1 MKLGFLYAGQ
11 GSQHPGMGADLY
23 KAFSAF
29 RKVLDSAGQKVDF
42 DLKDVSFTDAAGV
55 LNQTRYTQP
64 CMVAFAAGLTAVL
77 AERGIVPSA
86 AAGLSLGEY
95 SALHTAGVFDA
106 DTAVELVA
114 FRGQA
119 MEKAAAGRP
128 SAMVAVLGLDRASLQ
143 KACDEAAV
151 QGCVVI
157 ANYNCPG
164 QLVLGGD
171 KAAVEAAAALAK
183 EKGARRCLPLKVS
196 GPFHTP
202 LMTPA
207 GDALAERFRTVTF
220 HTPRIPV
227 IFNCLGAE
235 KPEGVTI
242 PELLVRQV
250 QSSVYME
257 DSIRYLADMGL
268 DALVEIGPGK
278 VLGGFVKKTVPELPV
293 YAVETA
299 ADVEQLA
306 ELLKGETA

>member
-23 KAFSAF
+23 EAFPTF
-29 RKVLDSAGQKVDF
+29 RRMLDSAGQRVDF
-42 DLKDVSFTDAAGV
+42 DLKEVSFTDAAGV

-64 CMVAFAAGLTAVL
+64 CMVAFAGGLTAVL

-95 SALHTAGVFDA
+95 SALCAAGVFDA

-114 FRGQA
+114 FRGRA
-119 MEKAAAGRP
+119 MEEAAAGRP
-128 SAMVAVLGLDRASLQ
+128 SAMMAVLGLDRESLQ
-143 KACDEAAV
+143 AACDEAAA

-202 LMTPA
+202 LMAPA
-207 GDALAERFRTVTF
+207 GDALAERFRTVEF
-220 HTPRIPV
+220 REPQIPV
-227 IFNCLGAE
+227 VFNSLGTE

-257 DSIRYLADMGL
+257 DSIRYLAAMGL

-278 VLGGFVKKTVPELPV
+278 ALSGFVKKTVPALPV
-293 YAVETA
+293 YAVETT
-299 ADVEQLA
+299 ADVEQLT
-306 ELLKGETA
+306 ETLKGENA